1 MTSLPLYEENNN
13 SGSEKD
19 RLKWV
24 RKASQDA
31 PSMEHMRNEA
41 GMRQQRQ
48 EDLQG
53 RGESRTK
60 EKIKQIKAKFYS

>member
-1 MTSLPLYEENNN
+1 
-13 SGSEKD
+13 
-19 RLKWV
+19 
-24 RKASQDA
+24 
-31 PSMEHMRNEA
+31 MEHMRNEA

-60 EKIKQIKAKFYS
+60 EKIK